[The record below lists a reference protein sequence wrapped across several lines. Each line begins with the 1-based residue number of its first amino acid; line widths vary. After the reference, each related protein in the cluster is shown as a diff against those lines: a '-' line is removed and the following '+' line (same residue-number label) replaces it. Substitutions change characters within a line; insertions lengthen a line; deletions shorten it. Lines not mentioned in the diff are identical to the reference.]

1 MESKKSKIDWQ
12 KLVEDLP
19 LGISVQNLEGEVIY
33 ANKRAFLMS
42 HAKKTKDL
50 VYPFLKNKN
59 VQVRNEKGKRVRA
72 DKLPGSISFRT
83 LNSEKAILEHYFPAE
98 KRTRWPL
105 VKSFPLLN
113 SLGKVDAVVNCLID
127 LTKIKS
133 SEKALATLVEIT
145 GLMAKPYGYL
155 ERIQTLADNIV
166 PKVADWC
173 AIDILDSNA
182 KFRRVV
188 VAAKDTKKVKLTW
201 KLSTKYLEGFERNK
215 EMKES
220 LLKGKPLLFSDLSIL
235 SEKEKIKNKE
245 FVKFIDNL
253 ELRSVIISPIK
264 VGEKLIGLLNL
275 AYTEPQRSYNEEDI
289 LYMNN
294 LTDHASILVE
304 NARLFEQTKKRLN
317 VEREIKRR
325 LKEYQS
331 TLKLAQIAGKMG
343 FWEWDL
349 ESDVIHWS
357 ENFEILHGINIGDFS
372 GTLAGYLRL
381 IHPEDR
387 PVFERKIKESMSQKN
402 NFELEYR
409 TFPKEIASHWI
420 FTKANLMFDQDNNAT
435 RLVGVGMD
443 ITMQKK
449 SQQVIL
455 ENEKKFKAIYE
466 HATDAIIILNKKG
479 VIYDVNPFTHTLFS
493 LDKKDLRNTNI
504 RSLIKFIPD
513 QEKGELEI
521 SLKKSGVKYFEYNQ
535 SESFLKEL
543 NLLIIHD
550 ITDKKIEEKRRE
562 HFLGIAGHELKSP
575 LAAMKA
581 YLHIMRKIKAGK
593 LKETFASYLDKI
605 DKKSDLL
612 LSLINELLDVTRIGH
627 GKLDLNYEIV
637 DFDGFVKDVVKDF
650 SLIYHEHDFKVK
662 GRTGKEVVM
671 DRIRITQVFY
681 NFLKNSVKYS
691 PGKNKI
697 IVELDN
703 SKGKVI
709 ISIKD
714 FGIGINKRDLKKIF
728 ELYYRAPKKV
738 ALSPEGLGVGLFI
751 TYQIIKAHGG
761 TVKVFSKEGK
771 GSIFRFT
778 LPLRPKYHS

>member
-98 KRTRWPL
+98 KRTRWSL

-325 LKEYQS
+325 L
-331 TLKLAQIAGKMG
+331 
-343 FWEWDL
+343 
-349 ESDVIHWS
+349 
-357 ENFEILHGINIGDFS
+357 
-372 GTLAGYLRL
+372 
-381 IHPEDR
+381 
-387 PVFERKIKESMSQKN
+387 
-402 NFELEYR
+402 
-409 TFPKEIASHWI
+409 
-420 FTKANLMFDQDNNAT
+420 
-435 RLVGVGMD
+435 
-443 ITMQKK
+443 
-449 SQQVIL
+449 
-455 ENEKKFKAIYE
+455 
-466 HATDAIIILNKKG
+466 
-479 VIYDVNPFTHTLFS
+479 
-493 LDKKDLRNTNI
+493 
-504 RSLIKFIPD
+504 
-513 QEKGELEI
+513 
-521 SLKKSGVKYFEYNQ
+521 
-535 SESFLKEL
+535 
-543 NLLIIHD
+543 
-550 ITDKKIEEKRRE
+550 
-562 HFLGIAGHELKSP
+562 
-575 LAAMKA
+575 
-581 YLHIMRKIKAGK
+581 
-593 LKETFASYLDKI
+593 
-605 DKKSDLL
+605 
-612 LSLINELLDVTRIGH
+612 
-627 GKLDLNYEIV
+627 
-637 DFDGFVKDVVKDF
+637 
-650 SLIYHEHDFKVK
+650 
-662 GRTGKEVVM
+662 
-671 DRIRITQVFY
+671 
-681 NFLKNSVKYS
+681 
-691 PGKNKI
+691 
-697 IVELDN
+697 
-703 SKGKVI
+703 
-709 ISIKD
+709 
-714 FGIGINKRDLKKIF
+714 
-728 ELYYRAPKKV
+728 
-738 ALSPEGLGVGLFI
+738 
-751 TYQIIKAHGG
+751 
-761 TVKVFSKEGK
+761 
-771 GSIFRFT
+771 
-778 LPLRPKYHS
+778 